1 MTETEIKDLLPKL
14 IDKTDRSYVA
24 VQKLGAVLH
33 KTLISEERKNP
44 PGRRIKNI
52 AITGPYGSGKSSIIQ
67 TLERDYP
74 MFNYLNLS
82 LATLRAD
89 GTSTKFSDS
98 KNVEN
103 DTAEVSIHANKSEE
117 HKDYTSQDQQYEI
130 LNRRIEYSILQQII
144 YKEETKKVPNSRLRR
159 IRHFDRK
166 ELKIYGISVIVFL
179 LCFFIVFEPAW
190 FRVETFYSIFNF
202 GSFNVLFDLICVIIM
217 TVEFYFLIR
226 KLIQAYS
233 NSKLNKLNLKDG
245 EIELKETSIFNKHL
259 DEILYFFQVTP
270 YNVVVIEDVDRFGT
284 TDIFLKLRELNQ
296 LINESNVI
304 KRPVVFLYAVKD
316 DLFKD
321 EDRVKF
327 FDYLITVIPTINP
340 SNSKDILKSELAERG
355 YVNFSDDDISEIGFF
370 IQDKRLL
377 VNIVNEYDQYHQRLV
392 KENDNLDCTKLL
404 GMIVYK
410 NFFPRDFAQL
420 HRREGMVYKFMSLKD
435 KFITYALND
444 INKREKEIEELL
456 ESSKRD
462 SHLKI
467 EELRSF
473 FIEVLCRHLQGSKV
487 NTIKLENHSY
497 APSEIINN
505 DEIFGNLL
513 KQKTLNYNYSNYN
526 SNYNYNRTDSID
538 VNALYIES
546 GFEKRLR
553 ALELHLDQERYLS
566 IKRNIQSERLGISS
580 QRIASILEKYS
591 IAETDEYKNLN
602 LPPLID
608 VFIRR
613 GYINEDYYDY
623 ISYFYEGMISISDRD
638 ILIDIK
644 RQKKGDYLKHIDH
657 IDNFTKELK
666 YHNFT
671 SDAILYVEL
680 LDYLI
685 VSETNPNKDFLL
697 LFYKRINR
705 KQAPLS
711 FLSTYYLKGKHP
723 SEVFSKFISSNTLSS
738 WSQVQKH
745 PNTSERESLLCAWL
759 KYTEYPVNGGI
770 QQWINQNYSF
780 IAQNSD
786 EIGEDIIIK
795 ICENSEFEK
804 LENGNSLVL
813 SVAVKHRSYAL
824 NSNNIGVIIAFLDNG
839 DFDDSNITLT
849 KIRTTQNQDFIEFI
863 EDNIIE
869 VFPLFSIA
877 NKTENVESLT
887 WLLNQDNLNE
897 AALDQYLEGQTNPL
911 PSLENIKQERWHLIL
926 KNYLIHPSWDALQQY
941 MSFIGRF
948 DEYLFNYIDKFAK
961 QLGDISFGSD
971 DDMESM
977 FFREIF
983 LNSNISSK
991 SIQWLTRVFSGNSFN
1006 GDNEL
1011 ANLDSERLQWFLNN
1025 NMLLFTENN
1034 SQILKGTEIFA
1045 DYLIKYKID
1054 FLENITQEYLKNPKV
1069 VITLLDSLKLKDE
1082 ERSII
1087 IKNIPDS
1094 LVFNNQ
1100 SLANRVV
1107 RYISKYDQLEN
1118 SPSYY
1123 ISLLQIAA
1131 INDDSIKVA
1140 TSIIDNE
1147 VFDLEVCNNIL
1158 KALGEPYSDLTDASK
1173 NPKFKLT
1180 TLNKRLLEAVKSRR
1194 IITSYK
1200 PYKEDQI
1207 RAFHGRK

>member
-1 MTETEIKDLLPKL
+1 MTEHKILDLLPKL
-14 IDKTDRSYVA
+14 LDKSDKSYIA
-24 VQKLGAVLH
+24 VQELGKVLE
-33 KTLISEERKNP
+33 KSLVLERDNP

-67 TLERDYP
+67 TLEKYYP
-74 MFNYLNLS
+74 SFNYLNLS
-82 LATLRAD
+82 LATLRPIDAID
-89 GTSTKFSDS
+89 QPEAFSGNVDS
-98 KNVEN
+98 AKDVLLEN
-103 DTAEVSIHANKSEE
+103 
-117 HKDYTSQDQQYEI
+117 
-130 LNRRIEYSILQQII
+130 LNRKIEYSILQQII

-159 IRHFDRK
+159 IRHFNPI
-166 ELKIYGISVIVFL
+166 ELTKYAIGFILFL
-179 LCFFIVFEPAW
+179 LCFFILFEPAW
-190 FRVETFYSIFNF
+190 FRVDSFYSIFNF
-202 GSFNVLFDLICVIIM
+202 GKFNIYIDLISAIV
-217 TVEFYFLIR
+217 LI
-226 KLIQAYS
+226 LEIYYLITIVIQAYS

-245 EIELKETSIFNKHL
+245 EIALEEPSIFNKHL
-259 DEILYFFQVTP
+259 DEILYFFQVTN
-270 YNVVVIEDVDRFGT
+270 YDVVVIEDLDRFGT

-327 FDYLITVIPTINP
+327 FDYILTVVPTINP
-340 SNSKDILKSELAERG
+340 SNSKDKLKKQLAIKGHTNIL
-355 YVNFSDDDISEIGFF
+355 DDDLSEIGFF
-370 IQDKRLL
+370 IQDMRLL
-377 VNIVNEYDQYHQRLV
+377 VNIVNEYDQYHKRLIND
-392 KENDNLDCTKLL
+392 NDNLDGTKLL
-404 GMIVYK
+404 AMIVYK
-410 NFFPRDFAQL
+410 NFFPCDFALL
-420 HRREGMVYKFMSLKD
+420 HRREGLVYQFMTLKD
-435 KFITYALND
+435 KFISFAQEEITRRESE
-444 INKREKEIEELL
+444 INELVKL
-456 ESSKRD
+456 SERD

-467 EELRSF
+467 QELRYFFMEELSNKLNG
-473 FIEVLCRHLQGSKV
+473 IKV
-487 NTIKLENHSY
+487 NTIKIDSLNRSISDIVSSDDFFNY
-497 APSEIINN
+497 ILN
-505 DEIFGNLL
+505 
-513 KQKTLNYNYSNYN
+513 QKVLSYNYIHSNGT
-526 SNYNYNRTDSID
+526 SNTSTNID
-538 VNALYIES
+538 VYDLYINS
-546 GFEKRLR
+546 GYEKRIR
-553 ALELHLDQERYLS
+553 ALELRQNEEKYEET
-566 IKRNIQSERLGISS
+566 KRVIRAEKLGVSS
-580 QRIASILEKYS
+580 QRLSDLLEKYS
-591 IAETDEYKNLN
+591 IAETIEYKNLN
-602 LPPLID
+602 LPPLIE
-608 VFIRR
+608 VFLRR
-613 GYINEDYYDY
+613 GYIDEDYYDY
-623 ISYFYEGMISISDRD
+623 ISYFYEGMISLSDRD
-638 ILIDIK
+638 TLTDIK
-644 RQKKGDYLKHIDH
+644 RQRKGDYLKHIDH
-657 IDNFTKELK
+657 IENFVKELK
-666 YHNFT
+666 HYNFNH
-671 SDAILYVEL
+671 DAILYIEL
-680 LDYLI
+680 LDYL
-685 VSETNPNKDFLL
+685 VESESEKEQQYLA

-705 KQAPLS
+705 KQAPIS

-723 SEVFSKFISSNTLSS
+723 SEVFSKFISLNTQSS

-804 LENGNSLVL
+804 LEKGNSLVL

-839 DFDDSNITLT
+839 EFDDSNITLT
-849 KIRTTQNQDFIEFI
+849 KIRTTRNQDFIEFI
-863 EDNIIE
+863 EDNIVE
-869 VFPLFSIA
+869 VFPLFSIT

-897 AALDQYLEGQTNPL
+897 AALDQYLGGQTNPL

-926 KNYLIHPSWDALQQY
+926 KNYLIHPSWGALQQY
-941 MSFIGRF
+941 MSFIGSF

-961 QLGDISFGSD
+961 QLGDLSFGSD
-971 DDMESM
+971 DDMKSM

-991 SIQWLTRVFSGNSFN
+991 SIQWLTPVFSGNSFN
-1006 GDNEL
+1006 GDTEL

-1034 SQILKGTEIFA
+1034 SQILKGTEISA

-1069 VITLLDSLKLKDE
+1069 VITLLDSLKLNDE

-1100 SLANRVV
+1100 SIANRVV

-1158 KALGEPYSDLTDASK
+1158 KALGEPYYDLTDASK

-1180 TLNKRLLEAVKSRR
+1180 ALNKRLLEAVKSRR